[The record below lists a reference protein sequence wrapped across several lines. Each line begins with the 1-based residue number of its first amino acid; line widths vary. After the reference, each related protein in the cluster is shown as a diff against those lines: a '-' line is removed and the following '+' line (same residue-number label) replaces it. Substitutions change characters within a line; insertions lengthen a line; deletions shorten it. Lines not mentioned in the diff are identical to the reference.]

1 MTHWRITWGHQSWTD
16 RDVNGAHLVAVADLL
31 EQDSWTSI
39 SPWTGPKSLAAWI
52 VVLVAS
58 QGREL
63 DDALAE
69 VYSAPAADIIAALT
83 TVD

>member
-1 MTHWRITWGHQSWTD
+1 MTYWRITWGDHSWTD
-16 RDVNGAHLVAVADLL
+16 SDVSGAHLVAVADLL

-69 VYSAPAADIIAALT
+69 VYSAPAAKILAALST
-83 TVD
+83 PD

>member
-1 MTHWRITWGHQSWTD
+1 
-16 RDVNGAHLVAVADLL
+16 
-31 EQDSWTSI
+31 
-39 SPWTGPKSLAAWI
+39 LAAWI

-69 VYSAPAADIIAALT
+69 VYSAPAAKILAALST
-83 TVD
+83 LD